1 MRNRAAWG
9 VAVAAVALGGGL
21 GATMLEGPKSGL
33 PVGEF
38 TSAFNVL
45 DVTGPN
51 KGRSLC
57 YR

>member
-1 MRNRAAWG
+1 MRKSLTWG
-9 VAVAAVALGGGL
+9 LTVITVALGASAFA
-21 GATMLEGPKSGL
+21 ATRDRPKSGL
-33 PVGEF
+33 PVGES
-38 TSAFNVL
+38 TDPFNVL